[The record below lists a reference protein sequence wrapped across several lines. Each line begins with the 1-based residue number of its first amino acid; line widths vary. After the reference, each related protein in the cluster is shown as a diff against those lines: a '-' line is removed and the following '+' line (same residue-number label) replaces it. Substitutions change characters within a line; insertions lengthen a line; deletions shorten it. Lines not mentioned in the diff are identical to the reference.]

1 MFEKKCKQCGKK
13 LERKFSF
20 CPYCG
25 FKVSGFFDDN
35 GMLGEETLMPGMG
48 FGFNIGNLSGI
59 ANHLFKELDKQFKEI
74 DKEEVRERRMPGG
87 ISISISTGGGGPFMR
102 QERPIE
108 KARKITNKITD
119 EQARKLS
126 QLPKQEAETKVRRFA
141 NKVVYELGMPEVD
154 SLKDVFINKLEN
166 SIEVKAFG
174 KNKAY
179 YKVLPVSLRLV
190 NYNLNKGILT
200 LELVD

>member
-25 FKVSGFFDDN
+25 FKVRGFFDDE
-35 GMLGEETLMPGMG
+35 GMLGEENLMPGMG
-48 FGFNIGNLSGI
+48 FGFNINNL
-59 ANHLFKELDKQFKEI
+59 ANHLFKELDKQFRDI
-74 DKEEVRERRMPGG
+74 DREEMRERRMPGG
-87 ISISISTGGGGPFMR
+87 ISISISTGSPFMR
-102 QERPIE
+102 QERQVE
-108 KARKITNKITD
+108 KAKKITNKITD
-119 EQARKLS
+119 EQARRLS

-141 NKVVYELGMPEVD
+141 NKVVYELEMPEVD

-166 SIEVKAFG
+166 SIEVKAFS